1 MLEQKKRKKK
11 SKKEKL
17 KSKYHFLPIHPNFYG
32 TSSPQVEDQGY
43 SGGQVGDYGGGQCCM
58 GQTTILQKKTK
69 KQQKKLTVSQ
79 LRKLIRK
86 QLALVMY
93 DLYRRRNVWK

>member
-1 MLEQKKRKKK
+1 MNKKQKYRK
-11 SKKEKL
+11 
-17 KSKYHFLPIHPNFYG
+17 KYHFLPIHPNFYG

-43 SGGQVGDYGGGQCCM
+43 TQVDYSNSDFSGGQCCV
-58 GQTTILQKKTK
+58 GQNTILQKKTK
-69 KQQKKLTVSQ
+69 KQQKKLTVNQ